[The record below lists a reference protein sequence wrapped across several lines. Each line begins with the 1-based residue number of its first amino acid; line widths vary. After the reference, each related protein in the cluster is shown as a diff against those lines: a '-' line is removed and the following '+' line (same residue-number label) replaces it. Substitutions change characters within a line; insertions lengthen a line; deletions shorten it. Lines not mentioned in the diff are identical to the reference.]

1 VGRRQWHGAARSSIK
16 HVFTPLGR
24 DGGALALLVVM
35 AQRLNRR
42 RRAPT
47 PQARGSGARR
57 GWAEPPALEA
67 GLGDGGGG

>member
-1 VGRRQWHGAARSSIK
+1 ME
-16 HVFTPLGR
+16 HVFIPLGH
-24 DGGALALLVVM
+24 DGGALALPAVM
-35 AQRLNRR
+35 AQCLNRR